1 MLDTSDMEEP
11 EKFAVYRGLIGN
23 PAVREE
29 LDAGLRVIVGLR
41 VTTPTTASE
50 GRGIY
55 DDRFVVLQRTKTGE
69 SALEFAG
76 NADPSGWY
84 EDAGD
89 GLTAAG
95 RAAMGVDADG
105 DGRVDLGRIPA
116 GCYRYRKSQSKK
128 FGDVLR
134 SAEPIRAERDT
145 NHDGVF
151 DSNDWVD
158 PAAADGRSVTDFLF
172 HPGLEDRTGSAGCQT
187 MTPNVFTAFWQA
199 LGDQKEFW
207 YVLLTAG

>member
-11 EKFAVYRGLIGN
+11 EKFAAYRELIGN
-23 PAVREE
+23 LVVHEE

-41 VTTPTTASE
+41 VTTPSTANE

-84 EDAGD
+84 EDVGG

-95 RAAMGVDADG
+95 RPAVGADADG
-105 DGRVDLGRIPA
+105 DGRLDLGRIPA
-116 GCYRYRKSQSKK
+116 GCYRYRKSQSSK

-134 SAEPIRAERDT
+134 SAGPIHAERDT

-151 DSNDWVD
+151 DSNDRVD
-158 PAAADGRSVTDFLF
+158 PAPAGGLYVTDFLF

-199 LGDQKEFW
+199 LGDQEEFW
-207 YVLLTAG
+207 YVLITAD

>member
-1 MLDTSDMEEP
+1 MLDTSSMDES

-23 PAVREE
+23 PAVRED
-29 LDAGLRVIVGLR
+29 LDAGLRVILGLR
-41 VTTPTTASE
+41 VTTPTTANE

-55 DDRFVVLQRTKTGE
+55 DDRFVVLQRTKIDE

-84 EDAGD
+84 EDAGG

-95 RAAMGVDADG
+95 RPAMGVDADR
-105 DGRVDLGRIPA
+105 DGRLDLARIPA

-134 SAEPIRAERDT
+134 SAGPIHAERDT

-151 DSNDWVD
+151 DRDDRVD
-158 PAAADGRSVTDFLF
+158 PASADGLYVTDFLF
-172 HPGLEDRTGSAGCQT
+172 HPGLDDRTGSAGCQT
-187 MTPNVFTAFWQA
+187 MTPDVFTAFWQA
-199 LGDQKEFW
+199 LGDQEEFW
-207 YVLLTAG
+207 YVLVTVG

>member
-1 MLDTSDMEEP
+1 MLDTSGMAES
-11 EKFAVYRGLIGN
+11 EKFAVYCELIGN

-41 VTTPTTASE
+41 VATPTTANE

-55 DDRFVVLQRTKTGE
+55 DDRFVVLQRTKIDE
-69 SALEFAG
+69 SAREFTG
-76 NADPSGWY
+76 NTDPSGWY
-84 EDAGD
+84 EDVGG
-89 GLTAAG
+89 GLTATG
-95 RAAMGVDADG
+95 RPAMGVDADR
-105 DGRVDLGRIPA
+105 DGRLDLGRIPA

-134 SAEPIRAERDT
+134 SAEPIHAERDT

-151 DSNDWVD
+151 DTSDRVD
-158 PAAADGRSVTDFLF
+158 PALADGLYVTDFLF
-172 HPGLEDRTGSAGCQT
+172 HPGLDDRTGSAGCQT

-199 LGDQKEFW
+199 LGDQEEFW
-207 YVLLTAG
+207 YVLITVG